1 MIAVTGANGYLGRRV
16 ISYLRAAGGEPIA
29 LVRRPQ
35 ASGRSFAAGQPA
47 RRYALA
53 EPLEPSLLEGIET
66 VVHAAWDLSAR
77 GEEIRTVN
85 VCGSLPLL
93 EELAAR
99 GGRAVLISSLAAF
112 AGARSLYGRAKLAL
126 EREVLERGG
135 AVIRPGVVFG
145 VDAGGLFGALVAA
158 VSGAPFAP
166 LIGGGWQRLFV
177 THDERLCELIAA
189 ITSGRFAPQGPVF
202 AAHELPTTLRAIAV
216 QLAQADAQ
224 AEGRRLRVLP
234 VPERLAY
241 LGLRSAELAG
251 LSLSFRS
258 DSLLSLANPIPL
270 DLVAALE
277 RSPVAFPA
285 LSEELWRPQRREPSS
300 FA

>member
-1 MIAVTGANGYLGRRV
+1 MIAVTGANGYLGGRV
-16 ISYLRAAGGEPIA
+16 ISYLRAAGGEPVA

-35 ASGRSFAAGQPA
+35 AGGRSSAAGQPA

-53 EPLEPSLLEGIET
+53 EPLEPCLLDGVET

-77 GEEIRTVN
+77 GEETRAVN

-112 AGARSLYGRAKLAL
+112 AGARSLYGRAKLEL
-126 EREVLERGG
+126 EREVLDRGG
-135 AVIRPGVVFG
+135 AVLRPGVVFG
-145 VDAGGLFGALVAA
+145 VDAGGLFGAMAAA

-177 THDERLCELIAA
+177 THDEHLCELLAA
-189 ITSGRFAPQGPVF
+189 ITSGRFAPQAPVF

-216 QLAQADAQ
+216 QLAQAH
-224 AEGRRLRVLP
+224 GHRLRVLP
-234 VPERLAY
+234 VPQRLAY

-270 DLVAALE
+270 DLVSELE
-277 RSPVAFPA
+277 RSPVTFPA
-285 LSEELWRPQRREPSS
+285 LSEELWRP
-300 FA
+300 